1 MEDCTLEEQLL
12 LHAKEG
18 NCPQV
23 QRLLQSR
30 IHQNSSLNINC
41 RCKLVC
47 GGGCHHPTALMSHVT
62 RKLLILFYF
71 FLLFLSLAV
80 ARSKTCSGWTPLH
93 LACSFGRR
101 DVVEQLLKV
110 RAVYESHHYHAFCV
124 QDLQPETFLYSP
136 NKECICRQGL
146 M

>member
-41 RCKLVC
+41 R
-47 GGGCHHPTALMSHVT
+47 S
-62 RKLLILFYF
+62 
-71 FLLFLSLAV
+71 
-80 ARSKTCSGWTPLH
+80 RSKTCSGWTPLH
-93 LACSFGRR
+93 LACSFGHR
-101 DVVEQLLKV
+101 DVVEELLKAGADVNLQNNLGDTPLHKAAYAGRKV
-110 RAVYESHHYHAFCV
+110 RIERGKSSAS
-124 QDLQPETFLYSP
+124 LQSV
-136 NKECICRQGL
+136 KAR
-146 M
+146 